1 METKEE
7 MASLIAK
14 EQLNHFQVKK
24 WCKNPLAWWKMHEV
38 RFPYVEFVAQQNIG
52 NCWFLDWGKESL

>member
-24 WCKNPLAWWKMHEV
+24 MMQESIGM
-38 RFPYVEFVAQQNIG
+38 VENA
-52 NCWFLDWGKESL
+52 